1 MRTRSDWAVSFTN
14 CNIKILSNKL
24 KNRFL
29 RIECFGVKI
38 EIETSTYKIYR
49 FVKTRLDDVFPVC
62 WQMTTASSFEHR
74 FCFLEDAGQFSVF
87 KNNLEIGVAG
97 SLEKGFGIL
106 ESNLRLTAAEF
117 TKQVV
122 FLHAGV
128 VGWEGKA
135 LIIPGK
141 SFSGKTTLVAEFV
154 KRGFLYLSDE
164 YAVIDKQG
172 LIHPFPKKLSVRG
185 IIDDFTQMDFDVEQL
200 GGKRGVEPLPAGF
213 LLVTEYRRNAF
224 VAQLSEASA
233 GAGMMACLAN
243 SISIRQQPQLV
254 LEVID
259 SMLARCRIFQNER
272 GAARA
277 FVDLFMEFTGKS

>member
-1 MRTRSDWAVSFTN
+1 
-14 CNIKILSNKL
+14 
-24 KNRFL
+24 
-29 RIECFGVKI
+29 
-38 EIETSTYKIYR
+38 
-49 FVKTRLDDVFPVC
+49 
-62 WQMTTASSFEHR
+62 MTTASSFEHR